1 MILWNNQSIE
11 SYALNVQCRKL
22 ENAVGEN
29 LWLNDVKLKWSD
41 SVCELALNILKGR
54 ATFIF
59 SALIKKFNHRVILKF
74 NTSLFILLLMVA

>member
-11 SYALNVQCRKL
+11 PYALNVQCRKL

-41 SVCELALNILKGR
+41 SVCELEKY
-54 ATFIF
+54 
-59 SALIKKFNHRVILKF
+59 
-74 NTSLFILLLMVA
+74 